1 MTEYPLPPAGK
12 FASVPTPVYY
22 YDLRLLRDTLEA
34 VGRES
39 QREDFHVHYAMKACN
54 DPRVLKT
61 IADYGLGVDVV
72 SAGELTMA
80 LETGF
85 KAADIVFAGVG
96 KTDAEIETA
105 LKAGIGGFNVESL
118 EELEIISHI
127 AAGMGLTAPVALRI
141 NPDIDAHTHH
151 YITTGLAENKFGIS
165 LTMLDRA
172 VDMALALEGVKLE
185 GLHFHIGSQITD
197 LTPYKILCERINAM
211 VGSLSQRGVKIAN
224 INVGGGLGIDYDYPD
239 GCPISDFKSYFDI
252 FKNCLILPEGCQ
264 VHFELGRAIV
274 GQCGSLLSRVVYV
287 KKGIGKQFV
296 ILDAGMND
304 LIRPALYQAH
314 HAIENLSATE
324 RGETAESVY
333 DVVGPV
339 CESSDVFATDEHMPV
354 TRRGDLIAI
363 RSAGAYGQVM
373 SSYYNCRHTSDRAIY
388 SVD

>member
-1 MTEYPLPPAGK
+1 MNKYPLPEAGK
-12 FASVPTPVYY
+12 LASVPTPVYY
-22 YDLRLLRDTLEA
+22 YDLTLLRDTLEA
-34 VGRES
+34 VCRES
-39 QREDFHVHYAMKACN
+39 RRDDFHVHYAMKACN
-54 DPRVLKT
+54 DPRVLET
-61 IADYGLGVDVV
+61 IVDYGLGVDVV
-72 SAGELTMA
+72 SAGELA
-80 LETGF
+80 LALDAGF
-85 KAADIVFAGVG
+85 NAADIVFAGVG
-96 KTDAEIETA
+96 KTDAEIEAA

-118 EELEIISHI
+118 EELEVISRI
-127 AAGMGLTAPVALRI
+127 ASGMGLIAPVALRI

-165 LTMLDRA
+165 LTMLDSA
-172 VDMALALEGVKLE
+172 VDMALKLEGVTLV

-197 LTPYKILCERINAM
+197 LTPYKILCERVNAM

-224 INVGGGLGIDYDYPD
+224 VNVGGGLGIDYDNP
-239 GCPISDFKSYFDI
+239 GRCPIPDFKSYFDI
-252 FKNCLILPEGCQ
+252 FKNFLSLPDGCQ

-314 HAIENLSATE
+314 HAIENLSALE
-324 RGETAESVY
+324 RGDTVTSVY

-339 CESSDVFATDEHMPV
+339 CESSDVFAADEHMPE
-354 TRRGDLIAI
+354 TYRGDLIAI

-373 SSYYNCRHTSDRAIY
+373 SSYYNCRHTADRTIY
-388 SVD
+388 SAG